1 MNIER
6 IELEEGYSISRLIKG
21 GWHLAGGHGD
31 VDPTQAIKDMATFV
45 EHGITTFDCA
55 DHYTGVEELIGQF
68 RIAYPEL
75 AKNVQV
81 HTKIVPDYDRLNT
94 VNRQYLEGIV
104 DRSLKRLRV
113 EQLDLVQYYWWDPD
127 GAPGFVEAA
136 LVLNELRI
144 GVTNFNT
151 SHLRALLEA
160 NIPITTNHPQY
171 SPIDVRPEISFIPF
185 SLQNNISQL
194 CYGTLAGGF
203 LSSDWIGQPE
213 PMGSF
218 SNRSLT
224 KYKLI
229 IEDFGGWDLF
239 QQLLSCL
246 KTIADKYDVTVPLV
260 ALRWILDRPGVAAA
274 IVGATS
280 TRHISE
286 NLRVFEFELTDDD
299 NSLIDSV
306 LKKRSGPG
314 GDCFDIERDMT
325 GRHGEIMRYNQND
338 LT

>member
-1 MNIER
+1 ME
-6 IELEEGYSISRLIKG
+6 
-21 GWHLAGGHGD
+21 
-31 VDPTQAIKDMATFV
+31 
-45 EHGITTFDCA
+45 
-55 DHYTGVEELIGQF
+55 
-68 RIAYPEL
+68 
-75 AKNVQV
+75 
-81 HTKIVPDYDRLNT
+81 
-94 VNRQYLEGIV
+94 
-104 DRSLKRLRV
+104 
-113 EQLDLVQYYWWDPD
+113 
-127 GAPGFVEAA
+127 
-136 LVLNELRI
+136 
-144 GVTNFNT
+144 
-151 SHLRALLEA
+151 
-160 NIPITTNHPQY
+160 
-171 SPIDVRPEISFIPF
+171 
-185 SLQNNISQL
+185 
-194 CYGTLAGGF
+194 
-203 LSSDWIGQPE
+203 
-213 PMGSF
+213 SF

-314 GDCFDIERDMT
+314 GDCFDLERDMT